1 MGFLAFNAPS
11 IWLIVLEFHIIFC
24 FKNEFSKLKKSLKT
38 VDFGSLSSLKRGE
51 NRPIWQILGGLMTWT
66 VLALYGRY
74 FTQSLHQP

>member
-66 VLALYGRY
+66 VLELYGRY